1 MIVDHALGHLGTHN
15 LRTNPARH
23 PPRNISPV
31 QLQLLPLLP
40 PAVLELVKHLEVFDL
55 RLAET
60 LVAMEEERQTVF
72 HTDNLTYC
80 AQHEG
85 VIL

>member
-1 MIVDHALGHLGTHN
+1 MIVDHALGHLGMHN

-31 QLQLLPLLP
+31 QLQLLPRLP
-40 PAVLELVKHLEVFDL
+40 PAVLELVKHPEVFDL